1 MSSYPP
7 TDTATWLQ
15 AQILELEQAGRVTR
29 TFRRLDPERQ
39 RAVLQAI
46 LDEAIERGPTTLN
59 IKVVAARAGV
69 AVGSLYQYFTSR
81 DGLLNFAIELASRY
95 LVAEMNRYRPLL
107 ASMPL
112 RDGLAA
118 YLAGGIEWSQG
129 QAGLMRF
136 FARAAYQG
144 DARLA
149 ETFVAPLGRVMQETV
164 VELLNAAVIRGEIAK
179 AVDVEAAARAVHV
192 ALIAVADSQMLP
204 YLNHYY
210 QATDDR
216 VSFDRLVSA
225 LLDLILKGVAP

>member
-164 VELLNAAVIRGEIAK
+164 VELFNAAVIRGEIAK